1 MLLLEDLNRTTH
13 PTHPLETDTY
23 KDMLGTWLASAK
35 LLHSFLSVSTR

>member
-23 KDMLGTWLASAK
+23 KDMLGTW
-35 LLHSFLSVSTR
+35 